1 MPRRFDAVLFDMDGV
16 LVDSEPLHNDA
27 IRELLAGYGVSCPD
41 EMLEEFVGTRDVDM
55 FRELCARH
63 ALRDDPETLAA
74 RRTALTVTRIE
85 RGVPAM
91 TGVPDVPARLAAD
104 GYPLA
109 VASSSTPEI
118 IEAVLRVLGIRPL
131 FQAVVSSAGLAHGK
145 PAPDVFLEAARTLGA
160 APERCVVV
168 EDAPHGVA
176 AAKAAGMSCIA
187 VPCAFTRHLDFSAAD
202 WRLESLTAL
211 PHLLASVGLG
221 GHFVALP
228 SPI

>member
-27 IRELLAGYGVSCPD
+27 IRDLLAGYGIPCPD

-55 FRELCARH
+55 FRVLCARH
-63 ALRDDPETLAA
+63 ALEDDPDTLAL

-91 TGVPDVPARLAAD
+91 PGIPDVPRRLGAD
-104 GYPLA
+104 GYQLA

-118 IEAVLRVLGIRPL
+118 IEAILHVLGIRPL
-131 FQAVVSSAGLAHGK
+131 FEAVVSSAGLPRGK
-145 PAPDVFLEAARTLGA
+145 PAPDVFLEAAKRLGTSPA
-160 APERCVVV
+160 RCVVV

-176 AAKAAGMSCIA
+176 AAKAAGMTCVAI
-187 VPCAFTRHLDFSAAD
+187 PCRFTHHLDLSAAD
-202 WRLESLTAL
+202 WRLETLTAL
-211 PHLLASVGLG
+211 PSLLAQTQ
-221 GHFVALP
+221 
-228 SPI
+228 